1 MVTAEAGT
9 PNPASEAPDG
19 GTTFGK
25 LRQTLSSSLL
35 TAQDKVTKMGPR
47 PSLIPDPTL
56 TDQQSPSADEKPP
69 GGQQVPPAAT
79 PTPKQEPGKPP
90 SRAGACRVCLK
101 AFKPDDFSRTCAT
114 CTQRVCEDCA
124 SYSKLAENENQAN
137 WTCSVCRRKMQSRTV
152 LTQDSNESLLEIPLQ
167 ELQRRHSEARLGSSG
182 SGLTVGGVGSG
193 LAPPRSP
200 ELRRHSDVSPAS
212 LKELEKLKG
221 GGNKTPDPNWNRG
234 GGRSTAGSR
243 QNSPPRDITAPGQV
257 SRSRRPSRVARQH
270 SYDDEVKNAMA
281 AGGGGAAAAPGETG
295 LGLPAPIPRRA
306 SAYDVFSVPGL
317 STVTQPTTMGRRAS
331 YRAPAAEPASPPSPD
346 VAPTLALVAPEDD
359 RRTRRRGSHLFQAK
373 VRRHLLVTRRPDI
386 GGGLRTIIPPRPTP
400 ALEDLEAA
408 PRRQASVDAE
418 AIRIVIHDVDSGTA
432 SAAQKRVVL
441 RRDPSDKA
449 HRTRGFGMRVVG
461 GKTSPDGHLFAYIV
475 WTVPGGP
482 AEKGGLQQGD
492 KVLEWGGVSL
502 IDRNFEEVC
511 AIMDHHTGDTVELLV
526 EHATDLRMCDFLDEP
541 PPPPPPSSGR
551 KPSEANITG
560 LYEPENDKTPS
571 SPTRRKLPKTPE
583 QLAKERT
590 VSGRVQIQVWY
601 HDERKELVVAVLA
614 GDDLAQRDD
623 SLGFG
628 SLPEAYARLCLLP
641 LTTEEHCMQTE
652 VAPASQN
659 PIWNANLSFVNVPPD
674 ELMER
679 ILEITLW
686 DLIPHHEHAFLGEC
700 SVDLQKAFLDDR
712 AVWCRL
718 EDPRQL
724 RGKSPHTSPRGSIA
738 GTGKRNDFGNQRS
751 VSDDV
756 DSIGECAS
764 LLHPDHA
771 WGSRRGSSQSEQLEV
786 EVYQLGKDFSR
797 SLPGSR
803 RSSFQSAQEQA
814 EQEAVPVP
822 PPPSYSRDRR
832 RSSCTRMLRDP
843 EEILKSLKAVKGEL
857 GRTMSLTAE
866 KRRRSSAASNRKNSV
881 MEVAETKEIKES
893 SPPSSPERA
902 SPPRLGPGQ
911 IKPRGFRLSG
921 TKPVEI
927 KLGLL
932 MTKGQLEVEV
942 VCARHIAPKEA
953 PPDTYVKC
961 YLRDGERWLQKKKT
975 RVCRH
980 SCEPQFRQTLK
991 YQACD
996 VLGRSLVVMLWER
1009 QGGFEHN
1016 QGLGGAEVA
1025 LDSLTLTHL
1034 NVGWYPLFPIHSLGS
1049 DSNDSP

>member
-1 MVTAEAGT
+1 M
-9 PNPASEAPDG
+9 
-19 GTTFGK
+19 
-25 LRQTLSSSLL
+25 
-35 TAQDKVTKMGPR
+35 
-47 PSLIPDPTL
+47 
-56 TDQQSPSADEKPP
+56 DEKTLKKTQPINLQKTPKNHLKIDEKSIKTPP
-69 GGQQVPPAAT
+69 KIPQKKKFQYKSCNAGIRRPGWARPAA
-79 PTPKQEPGKPP
+79 G
-90 SRAGACRVCLK
+90 GGGGG
-101 AFKPDDFSRTCAT
+101 
-114 CTQRVCEDCA
+114 
-124 SYSKLAENENQAN
+124 
-137 WTCSVCRRKMQSRTV
+137 
-152 LTQDSNESLLEIPLQ
+152 IGGGG
-167 ELQRRHSEARLGSSG
+167 LGLG
-182 SGLTVGGVGSG
+182 GLGSG

-221 GGNKTPDPNWNRG
+221 AGAKTPDPDWSRNRC
-234 GGRSTAGSR
+234 GRSAASSR
-243 QNSPPRDITAPGQV
+243 QNSPPRDAPPAAAP
-257 SRSRRPSRVARQH
+257 RPRRPSRVARQH
-270 SYDDEVKNAMA
+270 SYDDESNESPSRQLPSQLNNLYIRAIFRPLPQVKNPL
-281 AGGGGAAAAPGETG
+281 APGSNQDNG
-295 LGLPAPIPRRA
+295 LGLPAPMPRRA

-317 STVTQPTTMGRRAS
+317 STVTAAPAAASVAGRRAS
-331 YRAPAAEPASPPSPD
+331 FRIAPPEPGSPPSPD
-346 VAPTLALVAPEDD
+346 GPPATLVAPEED
-359 RRTRRRGSHLFQAK
+359 RRMRRRGSHL
-373 VRRHLLVTRRPDI
+373 PDI
-386 GGGLRTIIPPRPTP
+386 AGLRPMVPRPAP
-400 ALEDLEAA
+400 ALEDLEAT
-408 PRRQASVDAE
+408 PRRQQSVDAE

-432 SAAQKRVVL
+432 AAAQKRVLL
-441 RRDPSDKA
+441 RRDPADKA

-461 GKTSPDGHLFAYIV
+461 GKTAPDGRLFAYIV

-502 IDRNFEEVC
+502 IDRSFEEVC
-511 AIMDHHTGDTVELLV
+511 AIMDRTGDTVELLV
-526 EHATDLRMCDFLDEP
+526 EHATDLRMCDLLDDP
-541 PPPPPPSSGR
+541 IPPPSTIITGR
-551 KPSEANITG
+551 KPSEANISA
-560 LYEPENDKTPS
+560 LHIEPPETDKTPS

-583 QLAKERT
+583 QIARERA
-590 VSGRVQIQVWY
+590 VSGRIQIQVWY

-614 GDDLAQRDD
+614 ADELAARDD

-641 LTTEEHCMQTE
+641 LTSEEHCVQTE

-659 PIWNANLSFVNVPPD
+659 PIWNANLNFPNVPGD

-679 ILEITLW
+679 VLEITLW
-686 DLIPHHEHAFLGEC
+686 DLIPRNEHAFLGEC
-700 SVDLQKAFLDDR
+700 SVDIQKAFLDDR

-718 EDPRQL
+718 EDPRQA
-724 RGKSPHTSPRGSIA
+724 RGKSPHTSPRASIA
-738 GTGKRNDFGNQRS
+738 GAGKRGDFGAQRS

-786 EVYQLGKDFSR
+786 EVYELGKDFSR

-803 RSSFQSAQEQA
+803 RSSFQSAQEQ
-814 EQEAVPVP
+814 QEVERPAAP

-857 GRTMSLTAE
+857 GRTMSLTGD
-866 KRRRSSAASNRKNSV
+866 KRHRRKCCCRILRVVSISWLNWEGSSGAGSRDSRKES
-881 MEVAETKEIKES
+881 VAESSEPSKD
-893 SPPSSPERA
+893 SPPSSPERT
-902 SPPRLGPGQ
+902 SPPQLGPGQ
-911 IKPRGFRLSG
+911 IKPRGFRLSS

-927 KLGLL
+927 KLGLQ

-942 VCARHIAPKEA
+942 ACARHIPAKEA

-961 YLRDGERWLQKKKT
+961 YLRDGDRWLQKKKT
-975 RVCRH
+975 RVAKH
-980 SCEPQFRQTLK
+980 SCEPQFRQTLR

-996 VLGRSLVVMLWER
+996 ALGRSLVVMLWER

-1016 QGLGGAEVA
+1016 HGLGGAEVA
-1025 LDSLTLTHL
+1025 LDAVTLTH
-1034 NVGWYPLFPIHSLGS
+1034 VTSGWYPLFPIHSLGS